1 VTVRTLFII
10 AIILFGIVYYKEISG
25 FVAGNAPDVN
35 HSITKWFQEH
45 TPKK

>member
-1 VTVRTLFII
+1 MRTLIII

-25 FVAGNAPDVN
+25 FVSGHAPAVN
-35 HSITKWFQEH
+35 QSITKWFQEH